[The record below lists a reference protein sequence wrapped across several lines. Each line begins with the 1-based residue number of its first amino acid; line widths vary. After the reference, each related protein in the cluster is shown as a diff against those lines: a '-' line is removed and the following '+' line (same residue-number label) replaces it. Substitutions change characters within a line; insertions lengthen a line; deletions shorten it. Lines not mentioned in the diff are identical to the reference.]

1 MNRISQ
7 NRVRRATIIVA
18 AGKGTRIGE
27 LTCTRPKSTL
37 KLNGLSIISRTCEL
51 ILEVSEQIIIVA
63 GKNALCLHE
72 ELSWIA
78 EDKLV
83 VVDTPELSE
92 QGCSAS
98 MRAGLQ
104 ALSSEI
110 LEVLIIEGDLVLT
123 RDAVRKMLEA
133 EGKIK
138 IAVTPESEE
147 SEGKVFWNS
156 ESATYYIYE
165 SSRGETDVYRG
176 KFVGFSSLSI
186 ELANRLE
193 SEIPAGSTVFC
204 SDYIQTQLGA
214 ATQLVEL
221 SQAEVGEVDCPEDY
235 EHVLESM
242 TLNRLMISSS
252 ERQHSL
258 FVENR
263 PLQRFLTV
271 GSAED
276 MILAQRYGFDGVWL
290 DPSSGSLQKQLEVR
304 NELSG
309 GHYLLPTVCDL
320 ARLQLDSSE
329 LSVLVEYLTLHP
341 VAGVCFSPFAEPQE
355 LVEEF
360 IGRLERMTKQ
370 SGRPLTILFRVE
382 EAGGSCIGRSNSL
395 RPQAKSSTLT
405 FAEIV
410 QTRRPKSGLPVQAD
424 YPVGLLS
431 PSFDF
436 SLEEC
441 ASMNYFLLLYQDIRP
456 LSGGAFR
463 RNLLKLSTLGFLA
476 SGDFGIGGDQ

>member
-1 MNRISQ
+1 MNRISS
-7 NRVRRATIIVA
+7 NKNRRATIIVA
-18 AGKGTRIGE
+18 AGQGTRIGE

-37 KLNGLSIISRTCEL
+37 KLNGLSIISRTCEF
-51 ILEVSEQIIIVA
+51 ISEISDQIIIVA
-63 GKNALCLHE
+63 GINALCLHE

-83 VVDTPELSE
+83 VIDNPELTD

-123 RDAVRKMLEA
+123 RESVRKMLEA
-133 EGKIK
+133 EGQIK

-156 ESATYYIYE
+156 ESATYYICE
-165 SSRGETDVYRG
+165 RNRGESDVDHG

-193 SEIPAGSTVFC
+193 SAIPPGTPAFC
-204 SDYIQTQLGA
+204 SDYIQTQLGS
-214 ATQLVEL
+214 ATQLVEF
-221 SQAEVGEVDCPEDY
+221 SPAEIGEVDRPEDY
-235 EHVLESM
+235 QHVLEST
-242 TLNRLMISSS
+242 TLNRLIKPSA

-258 FVENR
+258 FVDNR

-290 DPSSGSLQKQLEVR
+290 DPSSGSLQEQLEVC

-320 ARLQLDSSE
+320 VRLQLDSSE
-329 LSVLVEYLTLHP
+329 LSALVEYLTLHP
-341 VAGVCFSPFAEPQE
+341 VAGVCLSPYSEPQE
-355 LVEEF
+355 LVEEC
-360 IGRLERMTKQ
+360 IDKLESMTKQ
-370 SGRPLTILFRVE
+370 SGRPLTILFRVD
-382 EAGGSCIGRSNSL
+382 EAGESCVGKSGSL
-395 RPQAKSSTLT
+395 RWQARSSALT

-410 QTRRPKSGLPVQAD
+410 QTQRPKSGLPVQTD
-424 YPVGLLS
+424 YPLALLS

-441 ASMNYFLLLYQDIRP
+441 SKMNYFLLLYQDIRP
-456 LSGGAFR
+456 LSGGEFR
-463 RNLLKLSTLGFLA
+463 RNLVKLATLGSLA
-476 SGDFGIGGDQ
+476 LGDIEIEASQ

>member
-7 NRVRRATIIVA
+7 NKVRRATIIVA

-51 ILEVSEQIIIVA
+51 ILEISEQVIIVA

-83 VVDTPELSE
+83 VIDTPELTD

-123 RDAVRKMLEA
+123 QDAVRKMLEA

-147 SEGKVFWNS
+147 SEGKVFWSS
-156 ESATYYIYE
+156 ESATYYIHDR
-165 SSRGETDVYRG
+165 SRGESDVDHG

-186 ELANRLE
+186 ELANRLQ
-193 SEIPAGSTVFC
+193 SEIPPGTTAFC
-204 SDYIQTQLGA
+204 SDYIQTQLSS

-221 SQAEVGEVDCPEDY
+221 SQAEVGEVDHPEDY
-235 EHVLESM
+235 RHVLESM
-242 TLNRLMISSS
+242 TLNRLMISRA

-258 FVENR
+258 CVDNR

-271 GSAED
+271 GSAGD
-276 MILAQRYGFDGVWL
+276 MILAQRFGFDGVWL
-290 DPSSGSLQKQLEVR
+290 DPSSGSLQEQLEVR

-309 GHYLLPTVCDL
+309 DHYLLPTVCDL
-320 ARLQLDSSE
+320 KGLQLDSSE
-329 LSVLVEYLTLHP
+329 LSALVEYLTLHP
-341 VAGVCFSPFAEPQE
+341 VAGVCFSPFSEPQE
-355 LVEEF
+355 LVEDF
-360 IGRLERMTKQ
+360 IGKLENMTKR

-382 EAGGSCIGRSNSL
+382 EAGESCVGKTDSL
-395 RPQAKSSTLT
+395 RPQAKSSALT

-410 QTRRPKSGLPVQAD
+410 QTRGPKSSLPDRTD
-424 YPVGLLS
+424 YPLGLLA

-441 ASMNYFLLLYQDIRP
+441 AKMNFFLLLYQDIRP

-463 RNLLKLSTLGFLA
+463 RNLLKLSTLGYLA